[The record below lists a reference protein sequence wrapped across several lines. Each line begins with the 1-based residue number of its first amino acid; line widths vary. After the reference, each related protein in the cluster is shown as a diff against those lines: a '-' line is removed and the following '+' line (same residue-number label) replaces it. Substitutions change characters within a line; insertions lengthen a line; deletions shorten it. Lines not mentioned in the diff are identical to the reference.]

1 MIRLFER
8 DKKIRKTIALV
19 LCTVMTA
26 LCASG
31 CAGPFTPQPVSQLP
45 QTQDQDTGF
54 ILYGTYDYDS
64 TDTAVLVDK
73 NTEEGTLT
81 FLNRTNHRRY
91 TLAYDG
97 TTGFYDRY
105 NSLISLNQI
114 NVGDILNVRF
124 VKSKRH
130 LTLASLSPDAW
141 TKPATDQYIFDSVK
155 KEVTIGSDI
164 YKLADDCFCYSGK
177 EELLYQELNSVDVLT
192 FHGIDSTVYSINV
205 DKGHGYLRL
214 SGHEYFVGGWIEVGT
229 KFIWKITDDMLLTVP
244 EGTYNVVVSAD
255 GTMVDRSVTVK
266 KGLETVLD
274 LSDVVP
280 EVPKEG
286 LVLFSLTP
294 SDATLYIDGEK
305 ADTSQ
310 AISLTYGLHQLMCTC
325 DGYVTLTRY
334 LSVGEENAGISITLE
349 KEKTESQTD
358 VSGNTSST
366 VTGNTDSASAGQ
378 DVTSTSYYRVFINAP
393 AGAECYVDG
402 NYVGVVPCY
411 FKKEEGTHVVTLS
424 STGCNTRSYTISVDN
439 ALSDMSFSFTDLEP
453 QNP

>member
-349 KEKTESQTD
+349 KEKNESQTD